1 MHAAVAEEVVT
12 LDGRTFREATVRRL
26 DEDRLE
32 LQHSGGQTQ
41 LYFFEVPEPLR
52 RRLGF
57 DTEAALKRLTLEN
70 SRLRGTASLPSSAAT
85 APSNSATNQA
95 QPLTVPMLLAAAKPV
110 FEALQTARWAGL
122 IPPAPAA
129 KLPTVTTG
137 QEVSVWELV
146 NNYSSDI
153 TAANARYQ

>member
-1 MHAAVAEEVVT
+1 MQSTWALRILWICLMHAAVAEEVVT

-85 APSNSATNQA
+85 AP
-95 QPLTVPMLLAAAKPV
+95 
-110 FEALQTARWAGL
+110 
-122 IPPAPAA
+122 
-129 KLPTVTTG
+129 
-137 QEVSVWELV
+137 
-146 NNYSSDI
+146 
-153 TAANARYQ
+153 